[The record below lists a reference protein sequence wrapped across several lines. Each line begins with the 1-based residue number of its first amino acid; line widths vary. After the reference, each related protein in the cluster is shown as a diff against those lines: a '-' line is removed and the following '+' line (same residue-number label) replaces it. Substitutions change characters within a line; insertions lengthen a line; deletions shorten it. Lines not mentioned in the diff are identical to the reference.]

1 MRALG
6 CGIGTAWYRFAAIIA
21 PIMAGLI
28 VSKYSLSY
36 VFAMFGVVVLIGFV
50 ITALLATESK
60 GRILEEVSP

>member
-6 CGIGTAWYRFAAIIA
+6 SGIGTAWCRVAAIIA
-21 PIMAGLI
+21 SSMAGLI
-28 VSKYSLSY
+28 VGKYSLSY